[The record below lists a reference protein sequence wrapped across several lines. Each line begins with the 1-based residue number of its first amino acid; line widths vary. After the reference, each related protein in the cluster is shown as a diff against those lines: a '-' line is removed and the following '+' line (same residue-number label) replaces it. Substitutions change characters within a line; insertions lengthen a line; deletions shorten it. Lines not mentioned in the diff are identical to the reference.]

1 MFTDQNLPSYLF
13 GNTNFP
19 SSSDFLDTWS
29 RYDLDAYCL
38 AMLFA
43 YREFDDGVLGLA
55 WVAGTGG
62 NLKEG
67 SHTSTAG
74 ISYTHCV

>member
-1 MFTDQNLPSYLF
+1 MCITSITYPLFTDSQDILHYSR
-13 GNTNFP
+13 
-19 SSSDFLDTWS
+19 SMSWS

-62 NLKEG
+62 KVG
-67 SHTSTAG
+67 G
-74 ISYTHCV
+74 ICQQRVCYTTV